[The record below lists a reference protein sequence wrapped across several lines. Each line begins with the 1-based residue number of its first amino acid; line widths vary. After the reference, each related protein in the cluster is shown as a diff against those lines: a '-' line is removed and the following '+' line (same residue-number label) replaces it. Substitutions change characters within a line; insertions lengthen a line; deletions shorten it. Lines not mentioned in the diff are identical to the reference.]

1 MVDPELLF
9 WALPSSQPRL
19 ANDRRAIM
27 ALKLEQKE
35 TIVEEVKEV
44 AGSAISAVL
53 ADYRGLTVQEMT
65 VLRAKARASNVY
77 LKVVRN
83 TLARRAVDGTSF
95 ECLKEAL
102 VGPTILAFSQEEPG
116 SAARLLRDSIK
127 EFEQLEVKALSIGGN
142 LLPAD
147 DLEKVAKLPTRDEA
161 IAILMALMLAP
172 VAKLT
177 RTFNEVPGKLVRTLA
192 AIRQLKESA

>member
-35 TIVEEVKEV
+35 TIVEEVNEV

-147 DLEKVAKLPTRDEA
+147 DLEKVAELPTRDEA

>member
-9 WALPSSQPRL
+9 WALPSSQPWL
-19 ANDRRAIM
+19 ANDRRAKM

-35 TIVEEVKEV
+35 TIVEEVNEV
-44 AGSAISAVL
+44 AGLAISAVL

-65 VLRAKARASNVY
+65 DLRAKARESNVY

-102 VGPTILAFSQEEPG
+102 VGPTMLAFSRDEPG
-116 SAARLLRDSIK
+116 SAARLLRDYIK
-127 EFEQLEVKALSIGGN
+127 ESDQLEVKALSIGGD
-142 LLPAD
+142 LLSAD
-147 DLEKVAKLPTRDEA
+147 ALERVAQLPTKDEA
-161 IAILMALMLAP
+161 LAILMAIMQEP
-172 VAKLT
+172 VAKLV
-177 RTFNEVPGKLVRTLA
+177 RTFNEVPGKLVRTVA
-192 AIRQLKESA
+192 AIRDQKESL

>member
-1 MVDPELLF
+1 
-9 WALPSSQPRL
+9 
-19 ANDRRAIM
+19 M

-35 TIVEEVKEV
+35 TIVEEVNEV

-83 TLARRAVDGTSF
+83 TLARIAVDGTSF

-147 DLEKVAKLPTRDEA
+147 DLEKVAELPTRDEA

-192 AIRQLKESA
+192 AIRQLKESV

>member
-9 WALPSSQPRL
+9 WALPSGQLRL
-19 ANDRRAIM
+19 ANDRRASM

-35 TIVEEVKEV
+35 TIVEEVNEV

-65 VLRAKARASNVY
+65 ELRAKARESNVY

-83 TLARRAVDGTSF
+83 TLARKAVDGTSF

-102 VGPTILAFSQEEPG
+102 VGPTILAFSQDEPG
-116 SAARLLRDSIK
+116 SAARLLRDYVK

-142 LLPAD
+142 LLSAD
-147 DLEKVAKLPTRDEA
+147 ELEKVAKLPTKDEA
-161 IAILMALMLAP
+161 IATLMAVMQAP
-172 VAKLT
+172 IGKLI

-192 AIRQLKESA
+192 AIRELKGSQ